1 MNNVEKLEQIRILG
15 EVRQRLG
22 ADDKNDEKYDDDIN
36 EMSNHNLIRAYTG
49 WNLGDGSWWDSLK
62 GMFDD
67 LEEIDNSEKPNN

>member
-1 MNNVEKLEQIRILG
+1 MNNVQKLKQIGILG
-15 EVRQRLG
+15 SVRQRLG

-49 WNLGDGSWWDSLK
+49 WRLGDGSWWDSLK

-67 LEEIDNSEKPNN
+67 LEELDKPTNP